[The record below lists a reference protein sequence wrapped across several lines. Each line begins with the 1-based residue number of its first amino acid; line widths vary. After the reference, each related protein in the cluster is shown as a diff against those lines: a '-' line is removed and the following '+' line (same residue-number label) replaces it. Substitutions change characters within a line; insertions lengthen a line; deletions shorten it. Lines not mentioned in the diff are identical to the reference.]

1 MFRAIRRSF
10 TEGLKGMFKNGLMT
24 VTSIFV
30 VTSCI
35 FVFGL
40 FLMVTF
46 NMNHITTS
54 MGDNYQMDVYITRP
68 ESMES
73 AEYDKYKADIEKK
86 IKTTKNINPDEIM
99 FTSGVAKFEN
109 FKKSLDESEKKNFE
123 SLPADFLPDLFTVKM
138 EDISKIDETTKALYK
153 IKGVESVENSD
164 DLVKIIDKAEN
175 IVKQV
180 SIWIIVIFALVSL
193 FIISNTIKL
202 TVHNRRKEINIMK
215 YVGATDSYIRGPFIM
230 EGVLVGLV
238 SAVVAFFVSQ
248 WVYVGLFDT
257 FASSLGSSQAFTS
270 LLEFSDMWLQ
280 LLGAYVLLGCI
291 IGAFGSSISVRRY
304 LKV

>member
-24 VTSIFV
+24 ITSIFV

-40 FLMVTF
+40 FLMITF

-68 ESMES
+68 ADMDDD
-73 AEYDKYKADIEKK
+73 AYAKYKENIENQ
-86 IKTTKNINPDEIM
+86 IRKTENINSEEITFM
-99 FTSGVAKFEN
+99 SGVAKFEN
-109 FKKSLDESEKKNFE
+109 FKKSLSESELKNFE
-123 SLPADFLPDLFTVKM
+123 SLPEDFLPDSFTVKM
-138 EDISKIDETTKALYK
+138 EDISQINETTESLYA
-153 IKGVESVENSD
+153 IKGVEKVENSS
-164 DLVKIIDKAEN
+164 DLVNIIDKAEN
-175 IVKQV
+175 LVKKV

-215 YVGATDSYIRGPFIM
+215 YVGATDSYIKGPFIM

-238 SAVVAFFVSQ
+238 SAVVAFFISQ

-257 FASSLGSSQAFTS
+257 FASSLSSVDAFTS
-270 LLEFSDMWLQ
+270 LLEFSEMWVQ
-280 LLGAYVLLGCI
+280 LLGAFVLLGCI

>member
-10 TEGLKGMFKNGLMT
+10 AEGLKGMLKNGLMT

-40 FLMVTF
+40 FLMITF

-54 MGDNYQMDVYITRP
+54 MGDNYKMDVYITRP
-68 ESMES
+68 DDMTNE
-73 AEYDKYKADIEKK
+73 EYGEYKSEIEKK
-86 IKTTKNINPDEIM
+86 IKKTDNINSEEITYM
-99 FTSGVAKFEN
+99 SGVARFEN
-109 FKKSLDESEKKNFE
+109 FKKSLSDAELKNFE
-123 SLPADFLPDLFTVKM
+123 SLPDDFMPDSFTVKM
-138 EDISKIDETTKALYK
+138 EDIAKIKNTTEDLYA
-153 IKGVESVENSD
+153 IKGVEKVESSN

-175 IVKQV
+175 LVKQI
-180 SIWIIVIFALVSL
+180 SIWIIVIFAVVSL

-230 EGVLVGLV
+230 EGVLVGFI
-238 SAVVAFFVSQ
+238 SAIIAFFISQ

-257 FASSLGSSQAFTS
+257 FVSSLSSVEAFTS
-270 LLEFSDMWLQ
+270 LLAFSDMWAQ
-280 LLGAYVLLGCI
+280 LLGAFVLLGCI